1 MEKQTL
7 YNALFMDGVNPL
19 MTHSALL
26 LLPAPREITRHAGT
40 LNLNT
45 AQSISIDSPDL
56 LFEAQRAQAA
66 LKRWAELD
74 WQIVTET
81 DSSATGLHLMLDS
94 RLSAQAY
101 QLQITED
108 GIRIRGGDA
117 AGVFYGVGTLSQ
129 VLQQHGATLPHLAVN
144 DHPEIAVRGVML
156 DASRDK
162 VPTMETLYAL
172 IDRLAGWKINHL
184 QLYLEHT
191 FAYRS
196 HPEVWAKASPFTGE
210 EILEIDAFCRE
221 RHIEL
226 VPNQNSLGHME
237 RWLKHERYTHLA
249 EKPEGFNLPW
259 GPYSPPT
266 SLNPVDPESIALI
279 SSLYDELLPHFT
291 SKWLNVGGDEP
302 WELGQGRS
310 QPVVAEIGE
319 GRVYLNYLL
328 KLYAEVTRR
337 GYHMMFWDDI
347 IVKYPELVPELPKD
361 ITAMIW
367 GYEATD
373 PLEAHCITFDGSG
386 IPFYVCAGTSS
397 WNTFA
402 GRTENMIGNHR
413 NAIENS
419 LKYGAVGYLNTDW
432 GDNGHV
438 QTLPVSFMGF
448 AYGAAVSWYYPA
460 NRDLDLAQAVS
471 LFAFED
477 ATGIMGRIAY
487 DLGNVYDRPG
497 HAIFNGHNLHN
508 LLRAYGETL
517 ATWKAEFIEQGGTVE
532 SFREVQKRVR
542 EIMQPINQS
551 EMQCSDAN
559 LIKAEYQL
567 AADFIT
573 LACERGLLLFGESHY
588 SEEQYQTEMARLLE
602 HYEYI
607 WMTRNRPGGFMD
619 SMERFLRPLED
630 LSNR

>member
-1 MEKQTL
+1 
-7 YNALFMDGVNPL
+7 
-19 MTHSALL
+19 MTRSNVL
-26 LLPAPREITRHAGT
+26 LLPAPREITQHAAT
-40 LNLNT
+40 LTL
-45 AQSISIDSPDL
+45 AAGQVILLGDSSL

-66 LKRWAELD
+66 LQRWAELD
-74 WQIVTET
+74 WEIAK
-81 DSSATGLHLMLDS
+81 SAEAGIGLW
-94 RLSAQAY
+94 LSVKRDLAAQAY
-101 QLQITED
+101 TLTIDAQ

-117 AGVFYGVGTLSQ
+117 AGVFYGVATFCQ
-129 VLQQHGATLPHLAVN
+129 IVQQYGAELPHLTVN
-144 DHPEIAVRGVML
+144 DFPEIAVRGVML

-162 VPTMETLYAL
+162 VPTMETLYNL

-191 FAYRS
+191 FAYQN
-196 HPEVWAKASPFTGE
+196 HPDVWAEASPFTSE
-210 EILEIDAFCRE
+210 EIRAIDAFCRA

-237 RWLKHERYTHLA
+237 RWLKHERYAHLA
-249 EKPEGFNLPW
+249 EKPEGFTLPW
-259 GPYSPPT
+259 GPFSPPT
-266 SLNPVDPESIALI
+266 SLNPIDPESLTLI
-279 SSLYDELLPHFT
+279 SSLYDELLPNFT

-310 QPVVAEIGE
+310 KPVADEIGE

-328 KLYAEVTRR
+328 KLYEEVTGR
-337 GYHMMFWDDI
+337 GYRMMFWDDI

-373 PLEAHCITFDGSG
+373 PLEEHCRTFDGSG
-386 IPFYVCAGTSS
+386 IPFYVCAGTST

-402 GRTENMIGNHR
+402 GRTENMIGNQR
-413 NAIENS
+413 IAIENS

-438 QTLPVSFMGF
+438 QTLPVSYMGF

-487 DLGNVYDRPG
+487 DLGNVYNRPG
-497 HAIFNGHNLHN
+497 HAVFNGHSLND
-508 LLRAYGETL
+508 LLRAYGDQL
-517 ATWKAEFIEQGGTVE
+517 PAWKERFISMGGTAE
-532 SFREVQKRVR
+532 SFREVKQQVR
-542 EIMQPINQS
+542 EIMQPLNQN
-551 EMQCSDAN
+551 EMQRADAR
-559 LIKAEYQL
+559 LLQAEYQL

-573 LACERGLLLFGESHY
+573 LACERGLMLFGESLY
-588 SEEQYQTEMARLLE
+588 SGAQFQAEMAHVLE

-630 LSNR
+630 LFNR